1 MNTPPPIAVPPRR
14 ILVVFNPA
22 AGRARRARFEHV
34 MTALR
39 AHSCVVTLKETTA
52 PRHAESIARDSSAM
66 DFDIIAAAGGDGTI
80 NEVVNGLV
88 GKNMPVGLIPLGTA
102 NVLAREIGL
111 RLTPKEIAHALA
123 YGPIKPI
130 RVGRANERRFTMM
143 AGVGF
148 DANVVA
154 NVSLPLK
161 KRFGP
166 FAYVWQGVAQA
177 ATDSFPNCDVIIDG
191 ATHRAASVL
200 VCKGSRYGGPFVAA
214 PGVALGGDQFH
225 VVLMQG
231 RGWMSVLRYG
241 VALVLGKLSTLR
253 DVTLVVGREITVDGE
268 AGQPVQADGD
278 ILARLPV
285 HITIDPEPVRVVHP
299 A

>member
-39 AHSCVVTLKETTA
+39 AHGCVVTLKETTA

-123 YGPIKPI
+123 YEAAARHALESAHGPPLVPCLEDLDAHLI
-130 RVGRANERRFTMM
+130 RRH
-143 AGVGF
+143 
-148 DANVVA
+148 
-154 NVSLPLK
+154 SI
-161 KRFGP
+161 
-166 FAYVWQGVAQA
+166 
-177 ATDSFPNCDVIIDG
+177 VI
-191 ATHRAASVL
+191 
-200 VCKGSRYGGPFVAA
+200 
-214 PGVALGGDQFH
+214 
-225 VVLMQG
+225 
-231 RGWMSVLRYG
+231 RG
-241 VALVLGKLSTLR
+241 
-253 DVTLVVGREITVDGE
+253 
-268 AGQPVQADGD
+268 Q
-278 ILARLPV
+278 
-285 HITIDPEPVRVVHP
+285 
-299 A
+299 